1 MQKPTWCDRIGGNM
15 KISIDDIRRII
26 KEEFAAGSSPAEQ
39 DKKGQGQQQG
49 TPKITDATAAAAAKA
64 SEKNAQ
70 VQKGAEKAAE
80 RGGSTL
86 VNSILADLSKFTKRG
101 VSKKDLM
108 DALKKAIVKIPN
120 D

>member
-1 MQKPTWCDRIGGNM
+1 M
-15 KISIDDIRRII
+15 KISMDDIRRII
-26 KEEFAAGSSPAEQ
+26 KEELAASAKPAGQ
-39 DKKGQGQQQG
+39 DKDQGQQQG
-49 TPKITDATAAAAAKA
+49 TPKIADATAAAAAKA
-64 SEKNAQ
+64 SEKNVQ

-80 RGGSTL
+80 KGGSTL

-108 DALKKAIVKIPN
+108 DALKKAIAKIPN

>member
-1 MQKPTWCDRIGGNM
+1 M

-26 KEEFAAGSSPAEQ
+26 KEEIEANLKPSEQ
-39 DKKGQGQQQG
+39 DKKDQSQQQRV
-49 TPKITDATAAAAAKA
+49 PKIADATAAAAAKA

-70 VQKGAEKAAE
+70 VQRGAERAAE

-86 VNSILADLSKFTKRG
+86 VDSIFADLSKFTKKG

-108 DALKKAIVKIPN
+108 GALKKAIAKIPN